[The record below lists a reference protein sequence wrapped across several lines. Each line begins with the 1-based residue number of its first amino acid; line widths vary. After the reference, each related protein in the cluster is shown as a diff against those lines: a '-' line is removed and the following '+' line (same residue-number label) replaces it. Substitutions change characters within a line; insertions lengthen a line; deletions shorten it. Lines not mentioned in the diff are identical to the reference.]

1 MYLIRSKISSNGTL
15 KFDFFLYE
23 TTISM
28 KPNSF
33 YTLELI
39 ISSSLDKEHWHQSH
53 SSSFHWGFA
62 FVFHNLLLFWVNL
75 GFWNSS
81 ASEVAASYSLSYF
94 HYGQYKACLPASNE
108 QTIKRSQV
116 NLHFKHQLSHFLK
129 GPLEHYIFL
138 ELKCVQTPIFFCK
151 IWETRSTNW
160 PVCFTEE
167 KKHLAKGPKF
177 TYRLRQNIHL
187 IDLPSGWFLV
197 HFLVKIR
204 KTIWGTVKQVPLKWA
219 ARACS
224 KNNQSGFPRNPLI
237 ITLLRQALSLAR
249 ALSSSQVSW
258 AWDHTPPL
266 ENRINPSSG
275 KGNLRNFIANQ
286 KI

>member
-39 ISSSLDKEHWHQSH
+39 ISSSLDKEHWHQSY
-53 SSSFHWGFA
+53 SSAFHWGFA
-62 FVFHNLLLFWVNL
+62 FVFHNLLSFWVNL

-129 GPLEHYIFL
+129 GPLEHLYISRTEMCPNADFFL
-138 ELKCVQTPIFFCK
+138 Q
-151 IWETRSTNW
+151 
-160 PVCFTEE
+160 
-167 KKHLAKGPKF
+167 
-177 TYRLRQNIHL
+177 
-187 IDLPSGWFLV
+187 
-197 HFLVKIR
+197 
-204 KTIWGTVKQVPLKWA
+204 
-219 ARACS
+219 
-224 KNNQSGFPRNPLI
+224 
-237 ITLLRQALSLAR
+237 
-249 ALSSSQVSW
+249 
-258 AWDHTPPL
+258 
-266 ENRINPSSG
+266 
-275 KGNLRNFIANQ
+275 NLRDEVHKLASLFYRG
-286 KI
+286 KETFS